1 MYAKK
6 FEPIAGKC
14 PEIIEYLMASP
25 DIPEQEN
32 LRFKIQLSIEE
43 IVENIVQY
51 AYENGAGHVEVSTHR
66 KKDDLVIR
74 FKDAGIPFN
83 PLEKPDPDISL
94 SVIDRPVGGL
104 GIFICKQM
112 MDEVCYEYKDGCNIL
127 SIRKKIVSE

>member
-51 AYENGAGHVEVSTHR
+51 AYENGAGYVEVSTHR
-66 KKDDLVIR
+66 GKDDLVIR